1 MSSNCAN
8 AWRSASVEASGQV
21 LANSCSMACKTAGGE
36 LTRTVLV
43 MSKSLR
49 RVLAMPEPAGGATGR
64 SFAADAMESAV

>member
-1 MSSNCAN
+1 
-8 AWRSASVEASGQV
+8 
-21 LANSCSMACKTAGGE
+21 
-36 LTRTVLV
+36 LV